1 LKRAEL
7 NNNDKLDE
15 APTEDEKLLAQIQ
28 DNTFSLLN
36 ERNKIIFLLSMMNE
50 LRAKT
55 NRKNQPFI
63 LGQMLKLAR
72 NYYQR
77 LEKTIR
83 TKEN

>member
-1 LKRAEL
+1 MKRAEL

>member
-1 LKRAEL
+1 MKRAEL

-15 APTEDEKLLAQIQ
+15 APTEDEKLLSQIQ

-83 TKEN
+83 TK

>member
-1 LKRAEL
+1 MKRAEL

-15 APTEDEKLLAQIQ
+15 APTEDEKLLSQIQ

-77 LEKTIR
+77 L
-83 TKEN
+83 